1 MRPEAEERVP
11 CGSWALGAPLWRPV
25 GHDDGGQG
33 PASKGDHR
41 RGDPQGT
48 LSSWSLLGFSLPMG
62 PAAAIFFH
70 NL

>member
-41 RGDPQGT
+41 RGDPQGRRP
-48 LSSWSLLGFSLPMG
+48 G
-62 PAAAIFFH
+62 AAIGDPQARP
-70 NL
+70 